1 MYCNKFHK
9 NNHSNIDRNIN
20 KFFSK
25 CTPVKKP
32 KKIISIHFII
42 YIFFVNSYVTM
53 TYSFYVRLCKMPFSV
68 QEVLRHHK
76 QHGAKKLLKMSLNKN
91 WTLIRLERGNK

>member
-1 MYCNKFHK
+1 
-9 NNHSNIDRNIN
+9 
-20 KFFSK
+20 
-25 CTPVKKP
+25 
-32 KKIISIHFII
+32 
-42 YIFFVNSYVTM
+42 
-53 TYSFYVRLCKMPFSV
+53 MPFSV